1 MWRRRHPIRA
11 VEEEVEHL
19 RKIEEEGESAET
31 PAIAIGGIFLFLLP
45 IALLFTGIAFAAYYL
60 TS

>member
-19 RKIEEEGESAET
+19 REIEEEGESAET
-31 PAIAIGGIFLFLLP
+31 PAIAIGGILLFLLP

-60 TS
+60 SS

>member
-19 RKIEEEGESAET
+19 REIEEEGESAET
-31 PAIAIGGIFLFLLP
+31 PAIAIGGILLFLIP
-45 IALLFTGIAFAAYYL
+45 IVLLFTGIAFAAYYL
-60 TS
+60 ST